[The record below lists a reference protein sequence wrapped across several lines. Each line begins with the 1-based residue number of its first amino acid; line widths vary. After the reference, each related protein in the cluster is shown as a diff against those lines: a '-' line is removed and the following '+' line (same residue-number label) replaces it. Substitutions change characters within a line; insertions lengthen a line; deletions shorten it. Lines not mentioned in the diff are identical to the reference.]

1 MLKVK
6 EIKPMVLHEVNASDF
21 PKEYQDELYQEAVE
35 DYYRHYDSADGDFGW
50 RINLDKWDAATTPWY
65 CWLRINIPVEVY
77 HENKLGIKF
86 YQ

>member
-6 EIKPMVLHEVNASDF
+6 EIKPMVLHEIDASDF
-21 PKEYQDELYQEAVE
+21 PEELRDELYDEAVE

-50 RINLDKWDAATTPWY
+50 RINLQAYDCKTTPWFR
-65 CWLRINIPVEVY
+65 WLILNLEIEVIA
-77 HENKLGIKF
+77 ENKLGIKF